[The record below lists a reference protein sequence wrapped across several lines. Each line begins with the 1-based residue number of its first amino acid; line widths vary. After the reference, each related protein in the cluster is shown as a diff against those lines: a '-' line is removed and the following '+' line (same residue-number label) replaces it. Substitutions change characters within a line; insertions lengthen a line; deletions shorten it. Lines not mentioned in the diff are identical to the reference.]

1 MWNVYVFAVVILY
14 APSSA
19 PPASGNSFLNITL
32 LLQTAAEMLLPLRV
46 NFHCGVIVTCE
57 HEIEA
62 IYEKPLVNVKVKRGS
77 TFMSTFTLHK
87 LPLFYYCALARD
99 FHLRRHVNCT

>member
-19 PPASGNSFLNITL
+19 PLASGNSFLNITL
-32 LLQTAAEMLLPLRV
+32 LLQTAAEMLLPLGV
-46 NFHCGVIVTCE
+46 DFHCGVIVTCE

-62 IYEKPLVNVKVKRGS
+62 MYERPRVNVKIKRGS
-77 TFMSTFTLHK
+77 TFMFTLTLHK
-87 LPLFYYCALARD
+87 LPIFYYCA
-99 FHLRRHVNCT
+99 

>member
-62 IYEKPLVNVKVKRGS
+62 MYEKPLVNVKVKRGS

-99 FHLRRHVNCT
+99 FHLRRHENCT

>member
-62 IYEKPLVNVKVKRGS
+62 MYEKPLVNVKVKICS
-77 TFMSTFTLHK
+77 TFIYVYVYTS
-87 LPLFYYCALARD
+87 
-99 FHLRRHVNCT
+99 

>member
-19 PPASGNSFLNITL
+19 PPASGNSFLNNTL
-32 LLQTAAEMLLPLRV
+32 LLQTATKMLLPLRV
-46 NFHCGVIVTCE
+46 NFQCGVIVTCV

-62 IYEKPLVNVKVKRGS
+62 MYERPLVNVKVKICS
-77 TFMSTFTLHK
+77 TFIYVYVYTS
-87 LPLFYYCALARD
+87 
-99 FHLRRHVNCT
+99 

>member
-1 MWNVYVFAVVILY
+1 MYVFAVVILY

>member
-1 MWNVYVFAVVILY
+1 MYVFAVVILY

-46 NFHCGVIVTCE
+46 NFHCGVIVSCE

-62 IYEKPLVNVKVKRGS
+62 TYEKPLVNVKIKRGS
-77 TFMSTFTLHK
+77 TFMFTFTLYK
-87 LPLFYYCALARD
+87 LPIFYYCA
-99 FHLRRHVNCT
+99 

>member
-62 IYEKPLVNVKVKRGS
+62 MYEKPLVNVKVKRGS

-87 LPLFYYCALARD
+87 FPLFYYCALARD